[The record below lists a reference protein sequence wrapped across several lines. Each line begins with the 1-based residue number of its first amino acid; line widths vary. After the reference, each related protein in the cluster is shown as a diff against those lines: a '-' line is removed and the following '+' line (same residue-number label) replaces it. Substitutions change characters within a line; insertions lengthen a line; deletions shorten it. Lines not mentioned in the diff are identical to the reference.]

1 LAWTGQN
8 VDWELDLAAGET
20 LNGDGGALEL
30 PQTHRWSYSN
40 QNEMVNLQGT
50 APPLDGHRS
59 IIVDDELRRRTAI
72 KC

>member
-20 LNGDGGALEL
+20 LNGDGGAPEL
-30 PQTHRWSYSN
+30 PQMHIWSYSN
-40 QNEMVNLQGT
+40 QNEMVNLQAT